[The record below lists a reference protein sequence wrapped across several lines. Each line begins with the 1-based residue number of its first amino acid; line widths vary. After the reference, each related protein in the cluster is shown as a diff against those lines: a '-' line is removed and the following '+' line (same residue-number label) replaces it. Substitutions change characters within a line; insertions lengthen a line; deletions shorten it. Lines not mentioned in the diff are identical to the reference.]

1 MKPLRVASKQSNPR
15 GEDHNAGT
23 SIGIGH
29 IACSTCAALSGTLMA
44 RVRGDGTWAMSLGVS
59 NTPST
64 PARKLQR
71 YCSLCTRNIPN
82 QACKAAEAHRVT
94 TTPQVSNRETI
105 KLFEPRND
113 SV

>member
-1 MKPLRVASKQSNPR
+1 MKPLRVAIKQSNPR

-44 RVRGDGTWAMSLGVS
+44 RIRGDGTWAMSLGVS

-64 PARKLQR
+64 PARKSQR
-71 YCSLCTRNIPN
+71 YCSLCSRHIPN
-82 QACKAAEAHRVT
+82 QPWQRRGGAQGHDHASVEQQRHYKALLA
-94 TTPQVSNRETI
+94 
-105 KLFEPRND
+105 
-113 SV
+113 